1 MAEEVSTSYDSAC
14 DVATVEPL
22 FFLYW
27 IEKIEE
33 EDTEHRIQSTE
44 YRYNAKSIVVISFG
58 MSLGIV
64 YFLYSVL
71 YILCSVFCIPSSIF
85 LFLST
90 HSLAKTADTDILR
103 TYT

>member
-1 MAEEVSTSYDSAC
+1 MAEEVSTSYDTAC

-44 YRYNAKSIVVISFG
+44 YRAQNIDITQKN
-58 MSLGIV
+58 
-64 YFLYSVL
+64 YSA
-71 YILCSVFCIPSSIF
+71 P
-85 LFLST
+85 
-90 HSLAKTADTDILR
+90 
-103 TYT
+103 

>member
-1 MAEEVSTSYDSAC
+1 MAEEVSTSYDTAC

-44 YRYNAKSIVVISFG
+44 YRYNAKE
-58 MSLGIV
+58 L
-64 YFLYSVL
+64 
-71 YILCSVFCIPSSIF
+71 
-85 LFLST
+85 
-90 HSLAKTADTDILR
+90 
-103 TYT
+103 